1 MYKEFASTLNWD
13 TTANL
18 SPITK
23 LVQTEVTISKLRN
36 STTQDKAASALL

>member
-23 LVQTEVTISKLRN
+23 LVQTEVKISKLRN
-36 STTQDKAASALL
+36 STQDKAASALL